1 MQKLCIKIALFALVF
16 LASLATSNAA
26 PHSIPGVSDEIYERY
41 YLLIDQATYNCPNV
55 KNPDRVNVKLLWD
68 LAKIEN
74 GFSPPSKMRGMLLAA
89 ACHESGYNPN
99 AKGDRKF
106 SKKRK
111 AMAIGLLQFWPWAK
125 KYIDRRDALQSAEF
139 WMQRIVRQLP
149 SINRQCKGWRFKSRT
164 RRWLAAWT
172 KAVRAPK
179 KGGRCY
185 EKVKHYRLLK
195 RWHRAIK
202 KEYDCRGC

>member
-1 MQKLCIKIALFALVF
+1 MQKLFIKIASFALIFFVG
-16 LASLATSNAA
+16 LSVANTA
-26 PHSIPGVSDEIYERY
+26 PHSIPGVSDEIYDRY
-41 YLLIDQATYNCPNV
+41 YLLVDQATYNCPNV
-55 KNPDRVNVKLLWD
+55 TNPDRVNVKLLWD

-74 GFSPPSKMRGMLLAA
+74 SFNPPAKMRGMLLAA
-89 ACHESGYNPN
+89 TCHESGYNPL

-106 SKKRK
+106 SKKRIAK
-111 AMAIGLLQFWPWAK
+111 AIGILQFWPWAN
-125 KYIDRRDALQSAEF
+125 KYIDRKDPRQSAEF
-139 WMQRIVRQLP
+139 WMKRIVRQLP
-149 SINRQCKGWRFKSRT
+149 SIKRQCKGWRFKNET

>member
-1 MQKLCIKIALFALVF
+1 MQKLFIKIASFALVF
-16 LASLATSNAA
+16 FVSLSAANAS
-26 PHSIPGVSDEIYERY
+26 PHSIPGVSDEAYDRY
-41 YLLIDQATYNCPNV
+41 YLLVDQATYNCPNV
-55 KNPDRVNVKLLWD
+55 KNPTRINVKLLWD

-74 GFSPPSKMRGMLLAA
+74 SFNPPDKMRGMLLAA

-111 AMAIGLLQFWPWAK
+111 AKAIGLLQFWPWAS
-125 KYIDRRDALQSAEF
+125 KYIDRRDALQSAGF

-149 SINRQCKGWRFKSRT
+149 SVRRQCKGWRFKSKT

-185 EKVKHYRLLK
+185 EKVKHYRLLN